1 MNAWAAP
8 AASEQSPNLCEI
20 PMQKCLAAVL
30 FGACLSVVNPLL
42 AIGADARPPA
52 ASLSAEMQQL
62 EQRARDGD
70 VTAQLEL
77 GSAYSLGRGVD
88 KDYAAARLWLSQAA
102 DKGNAVA
109 QGMLAYFYRDGLG
122 VERDLAAAARWFGKA
137 AQQGH
142 AASQTNLALMHEQCV
157 AGKPDYA
164 AAARW
169 YAQAAERNHAL
180 SQKKLA
186 HLYESG
192 QGVPQD
198 NIKAYTWYAIAG
210 VWDSD
215 GEDLS
220 ANDPRVALAAKMKP
234 EQVEQ
239 ANQAAMAWWEN
250 HFKQDGATP

>member
-1 MNAWAAP
+1 
-8 AASEQSPNLCEI
+8 
-20 PMQKCLAAVL
+20 MQKCLAAVL

-42 AIGADARPPA
+42 AIGADAPPPA
-52 ASLSAEMQQL
+52 ASLSAEMQQM

-122 VERDLAAAARWFGKA
+122 VERDLAAAARW
-137 AQQGH
+137 
-142 AASQTNLALMHEQCV
+142 
-157 AGKPDYA
+157 
-164 AAARW
+164 

-210 VWDSD
+210 VW
-215 GEDLS
+215 
-220 ANDPRVALAAKMKP
+220 
-234 EQVEQ
+234 
-239 ANQAAMAWWEN
+239 
-250 HFKQDGATP
+250 